1 MTGIPQPH
9 GGALVNGHSKMD
21 VAGMEEIKVSA
32 SIQSEIENIADG
44 IFSPL
49 DGFLGKA
56 DFESVISSGKLVNG
70 TAWTIPIVLDLSST
84 DAAKAKNAG
93 SVLLRGP
100 DIAAVLDV
108 AETFAYDKKK
118 MSKGVFGT
126 DDEKHPGVARVN
138 QMADTL
144 VSGKIHL
151 VQKPSDVPIRKYR
164 MTPVMT
170 REAFAKAGWKSIA
183 AFQTRNP
190 PHVAHEMLQKAAAT
204 TRDGVFVNP
213 LVGKKKSGDFTDEVI
228 VKAYEV
234 MIENYY
240 PKNRCI
246 LATLH
251 TEMRYAGPKEA
262 IHHAIMRQNYGCTH
276 IIIGRDHAGVGNYYE
291 PFAAHEIFSKYK
303 DLLIE
308 PIFFPPFFYCKKCL
322 TFTSP
327 NACPHDADAKVQISG
342 TKLREMLQAG
352 QSPSEYILR
361 PEVSKVIMDH
371 KKPFVE

>member
-1 MTGIPQPH
+1 MSGIPQPH

-49 DGFLGKA
+49 DGFLGQA

-70 TAWTIPIVLDLSST
+70 TTWTIPIVLDLSSA

-164 MTPVMT
+164 MTSLP
-170 REAFAKAGWKSIA
+170 RAS
-183 AFQTRNP
+183 
-190 PHVAHEMLQKAAAT
+190 
-204 TRDGVFVNP
+204 
-213 LVGKKKSGDFTDEVI
+213 
-228 VKAYEV
+228 
-234 MIENYY
+234 
-240 PKNRCI
+240 
-246 LATLH
+246 
-251 TEMRYAGPKEA
+251 
-262 IHHAIMRQNYGCTH
+262 
-276 IIIGRDHAGVGNYYE
+276 
-291 PFAAHEIFSKYK
+291 
-303 DLLIE
+303 
-308 PIFFPPFFYCKKCL
+308 
-322 TFTSP
+322 
-327 NACPHDADAKVQISG
+327 
-342 TKLREMLQAG
+342 
-352 QSPSEYILR
+352 
-361 PEVSKVIMDH
+361 
-371 KKPFVE
+371 